1 MPQPA
6 RVLVL
11 AALAGFGV
19 LASAHAAPPRTGD
32 LAFTLGFGL
41 GAAVGDAD
49 YSGGGLAAGSQ
60 EIHWS
65 SANSL
70 RGSLGFFDLPAERES
85 GRGQR
90 SAVFLAGNVSH
101 NWWRGAVFPYVTGG
115 VGLYAIEERT
125 GPRSDDDKVELG
137 VNGGAGLEFRVH
149 AAVTLRLE
157 GMIHALTG
165 DSPQTIA
172 TGTLGLKFYY

>member
-1 MPQPA
+1 VRPPPIVVA
-6 RVLVL
+6 
-11 AALAGFGV
+11 AALAAIACPGV
-19 LASAHAAPPRTGD
+19 ALAAPPRTGD
-32 LAFTLGFGL
+32 LAFTVGFGL
-41 GAAVGDAD
+41 GAPVSDGD
-49 YSGGGLAAGSQ
+49 YGGGGLAAGSQ

-70 RGSLGFFDLPAERES
+70 RGSLGFLDLPAEPDS
-85 GRGQR
+85 GRGER
-90 SAVFLAGNVSH
+90 SAIYLAGNVSH

-115 VGLYAIEERT
+115 VGIYAIEERT
-125 GPRSDDDKVELG
+125 GPRTDDDKVELG

-149 AAVTLRLE
+149 TAVTLRLE

-165 DSPQTIA
+165 DGPQTIA

>member
-1 MPQPA
+1 VPPPA
-6 RVLVL
+6 RVLAL
-11 AALAGFGV
+11 AALAGLGCATS
-19 LASAHAAPPRTGD
+19 LLAAPPRTGD
-32 LAFTLGFGL
+32 LAFTVGFGL
-41 GAAVGDAD
+41 GAPLSDGDF
-49 YSGGGLAAGSQ
+49 SGGGLAAGSQ

-70 RGSLGFFDLPAERES
+70 RGSLGFFDLPAEPDS

-90 SAVFLAGNVSH
+90 SAIYLAGNVSH

-115 VGLYAIEERT
+115 VGIYAIEERT
-125 GPRSDDDKVELG
+125 GPRTDDDKVELG
-137 VNGGAGLEFRVH
+137 LNGGAGLEFRVH
-149 AAVTLRLE
+149 TAVTLRLE